1 MGMSHLSE
9 KSISCGVSECNE
21 CSQPARMTRLG
32 TNNVLTGLI
41 PDFKMTKWVRT
52 RHWVASLCDRRAF
65 LGSVQGHEYD
75 PLGLCNIAYIQIPSR
90 KVGQLEEN
98 TDSGPEYCQRLPI
111 SFLEPVTVF

>member
-1 MGMSHLSE
+1 
-9 KSISCGVSECNE
+9 
-21 CSQPARMTRLG
+21 MTRLG